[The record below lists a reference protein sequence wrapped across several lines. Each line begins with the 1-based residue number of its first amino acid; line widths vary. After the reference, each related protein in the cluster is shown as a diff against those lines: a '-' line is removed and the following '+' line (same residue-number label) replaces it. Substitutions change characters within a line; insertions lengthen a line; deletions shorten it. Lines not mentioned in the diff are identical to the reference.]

1 MISGIS
7 GPVCITPTSPRNST
21 KIQKQT
27 IPYYSQPNQTLIET
41 TLKAFQICI
50 ILCEN
55 LNQRLFEPV
64 LFCSSFSEIMHFAV
78 YAVLYVLHF
87 DRHPTYP
94 ILSTLHCYMIC
105 ICTLHCYI
113 ATLYDMHQ
121 GPICRVDQTGRQ
133 DWRDDEKMT
142 LEKLAKTLR
151 LQNKIFSKQ

>member
-21 KIQKQT
+21 KIQ
-27 IPYYSQPNQTLIET
+27 NQTLPYYVLQNQTPIDT

-50 ILCEN
+50 VLGHKTQLLFTLVCCNSILWEN
-55 LNQRLFEPV
+55 LNERLFAPV

-105 ICTLHCYI
+105 IRGPNLHATLLHCMI
-113 ATLYDMHQ
+113 CIRAQSAGQIRQ
-121 GPICRVDQTGRQ
+121 GG
-133 DWRDDEKMT
+133 
-142 LEKLAKTLR
+142 
-151 LQNKIFSKQ
+151 KIGEMMKR